1 MTSIRDRL
9 VRVLSNLNLNCV
21 RGFEERLD
29 PQFSALEELFK
40 SFRGEVA
47 DYLKLVILNAISS
60 YQLKMTGER
69 WWNTF
74 SRVFRDRELG
84 DLLEEYSA
92 FLERYKVRLLPQ
104 KLRRVRKLWKALSD
118 LTEGDLRELYEDML
132 SFRDLVASS
141 LGASQLAKT
150 VVFSVKMFGYASRI
164 AFKRFIPYPMEI
176 DIPVDIRVKRI
187 SEVLFGKSLSEA
199 KVISLW
205 REISTESG
213 IPPLH
218 IDSVIW
224 HLWGRRGKLR
234 ISDLPKDL
242 ISECSEAVLKE
253 LLALIGE
260 VKELAN

>member
-1 MTSIRDRL
+1 
-9 VRVLSNLNLNCV
+9 
-21 RGFEERLD
+21 
-29 PQFSALEELFK
+29 
-40 SFRGEVA
+40 
-47 DYLKLVILNAISS
+47 
-60 YQLKMTGER
+60 MTGER

-74 SRVFRDRELG
+74 SREFRNRELG
-84 DLLEEYSA
+84 DLLKEYSA

-104 KLRRVRKLWKALSD
+104 KLRRVRKLWTTLSD
-118 LTEGDLRELYEDML
+118 LTERDLRGYYEDML

-141 LGASQLAKT
+141 LGASRLAKT

-176 DIPVDIRVKRI
+176 DIPVDIRVKKI
-187 SEVLFGKSLSEA
+187 SEVIFGESLSEA

-205 REISTESG
+205 RGISAESR

-224 HLWGRRGKLR
+224 HLWGRRGRLK
-234 ISDLPKDL
+234 ISDLPQDL
-242 ISECSEAVLKE
+242 ISKCSREVLEE
-253 LLALIGE
+253 LLALIEE